1 MSAVRILVVDDEA
14 PIAEAVAYSLRQ
26 EGYDVT
32 VASDALEC
40 LEAARRDKPELIVL
54 DVMLPSGSGLD
65 ICRTLRKRND
75 HVPIILLTA
84 RAEEADRVLGLELG
98 ADDYVTKPF
107 SMRELVARVRTVLR
121 RSAAPVADALP
132 AIRVG
137 DLSIDPASREVR
149 VGAAVAELTAKE
161 FDLLHFLATSPGR
174 VYTRQLL
181 LDRVWGADAYVD
193 ERTIDVYVRW
203 LRSKIEVDPARPERI
218 VTVRGVG
225 YKLAAP

>member
-1 MSAVRILVVDDEA
+1 MSAERILVVDDEA
-14 PIAEAVAYSLRQ
+14 PIAESIAYSLRQ
-26 EGYDVT
+26 EGYSVT

-40 LEAARRDKPELIVL
+40 LEAARRDKPNLIVL

-75 HVPIILLTA
+75 LVPIILLTA
-84 RAEEADRVLGLELG
+84 RAEEADRVVGLELG

-121 RSAAPVADALP
+121 RATPSTDDASP

-137 DLSIDPASREVR
+137 DLSIDSASREVL
-149 VGAAVAELTAKE
+149 VGADAVELTAKE
-161 FDLLHFLATSPGR
+161 FDLLRFLAASPGR
-174 VYTRQLL
+174 VFTRQLL

-203 LRSKIEVDPARPERI
+203 LRSKIEADPAHPERI

>member
-1 MSAVRILVVDDEA
+1 MSGPRILVVDDEA

-26 EGYDVT
+26 EGYGVSI
-32 VASDALEC
+32 ASDALEC
-40 LEAARRDKPELIVL
+40 LEAARRDRPDLIVL

-75 HVPIILLTA
+75 RVPIILLTA
-84 RAEEADRVLGLELG
+84 RAEEADRVIGLELG

-121 RSAAPVADALP
+121 RTSSATGDAAP

-149 VGAAVAELTAKE
+149 VGVAVAELTAKE
-161 FDLLHFLATSPGR
+161 FDLLYFLAANPGR
-174 VYTRQLL
+174 VFTRQLL

-203 LRSKIEVDPARPERI
+203 LRSKIETDPARPARI
-218 VTVRGVG
+218 TTVRGVG
-225 YKLAAP
+225 YKLAAS